1 MSRHLNVA
9 AAQLGPVHLAD
20 DRSSVVKRLIAM
32 LREADAR
39 GCKLVVFTELALTT
53 FFPRYWMEDPAE
65 IDAFFEEEI
74 PNDATRPLFDE
85 AKRLGIGFYLGYAE
99 LARENGNTHHYNTA
113 ILVGPEGNIVGKY
126 RKVHLPGHADNRPD
140 ATYQHLEK
148 KYFKMLISGIAMLR
162 EAGARGC
169 KLVVFT
175 ELALTTFF
183 PRYWMEDPAE
193 IDAFFEEEI
202 PNDATRPLFD
212 EAKRLGIGFYLGYAE
227 LARENGNTHHYNT
240 AILVGPEGNIVGKY
254 RKVHL
259 PGHADNRPDATYQHL
274 EKKYFEIGNLGF
286 PVWRMYDHI
295 VGMCICNDRRW
306 PETYRVMGLKG
317 VDLVMLGYNTP
328 DSNAYHP
335 EPVHLKMF
343 HNLLSMQAGA
353 YQNGTW
359 VVAAA
364 KAGAEDGYG
373 LIGGSCIIAP
383 TGEIVAQALTEEDEV
398 ISYNCDLDLGQ
409 YIKKTIFDFD
419 AHRRI
424 EHYGL
429 ITEQTGVIPQPED

>member
-1 MSRHLNVA
+1 
-9 AAQLGPVHLAD
+9 
-20 DRSSVVKRLIAM
+20 
-32 LREADAR
+32 
-39 GCKLVVFTELALTT
+39 
-53 FFPRYWMEDPAE
+53 MEDQAQ
-65 IDAFFEEEI
+65 IDAFFETEM
-74 PNDATRPLFDE
+74 PNDVTRPLFDE

-99 LARENGNTHHYNTA
+99 LAKENGETHHYNTS
-113 ILVGPEGNIVGKY
+113 ILIGPDGNIVGKY
-126 RKVHLPGHADNRPD
+126 RKVHLPGHDDNR
-140 ATYQHLEK
+140 
-148 KYFKMLISGIAMLR
+148 
-162 EAGARGC
+162 
-169 KLVVFT
+169 
-175 ELALTTFF
+175 
-183 PRYWMEDPAE
+183 AE
-193 IDAFFEEEI
+193 
-202 PNDATRPLFD
+202 
-212 EAKRLGIGFYLGYAE
+212 
-227 LARENGNTHHYNT
+227 
-240 AILVGPEGNIVGKY
+240 
-254 RKVHL
+254 
-259 PGHADNRPDATYQHL
+259 ATYQHL
-274 EKKYFEIGNLGF
+274 EKKYFEVGNLGF

-364 KAGAEDGYG
+364 KAGFEDGYG

-383 TGEIVAQALTEEDEV
+383 TGEIVAKALTEEDEV
-398 ISYNCDLDLGQ
+398 VSFNCDLDLGQ

-429 ITEQTGVIPQPED
+429 ITQQTGIIPQPEN

>member
-1 MSRHLNVA
+1 MRKFVVGGAQMGSIQKADSRAQTVERMIILLDA
-9 AAQLGPVHLAD
+9 AKA
-20 DRSSVVKRLIAM
+20 K
-32 LREADAR
+32 
-39 GCKLVVFTELALTT
+39 GCTLVVYPELALTT
-53 FFPRYWMEDPAE
+53 FFPRWYMEDQAE
-65 IDAFFEEEI
+65 VDTWFEREM
-74 PNDATRPLFDE
+74 PGPDTQPLFNRARE
-85 AKRLGIGFYLGYAE
+85 HGIAISFGYAE
-99 LARENGNTHHYNTA
+99 LTPEGLHYNTS
-113 ILVGPEGNIVGKY
+113 ILTDREGNIVAEY
-126 RKVHLPGHADNRPD
+126 RKVHLPGHSEFDADR
-140 ATYQHLEK
+140 AFQHLEK
-148 KYFKMLISGIAMLR
+148 RYF
-162 EAGARGC
+162 
-169 KLVVFT
+169 
-175 ELALTTFF
+175 
-183 PRYWMEDPAE
+183 
-193 IDAFFEEEI
+193 
-202 PNDATRPLFD
+202 
-212 EAKRLGIGFYLGYAE
+212 
-227 LARENGNTHHYNT
+227 
-240 AILVGPEGNIVGKY
+240 
-254 RKVHL
+254 L
-259 PGHADNRPDATYQHL
+259 PGD
-274 EKKYFEIGNLGF
+274 LGF
-286 PVWRMYDHI
+286 PVTRIMGGI
-295 VGMCICNDRRW
+295 FGMCICNDRRW

>member
-1 MSRHLNVA
+1 
-9 AAQLGPVHLAD
+9 
-20 DRSSVVKRLIAM
+20 
-32 LREADAR
+32 
-39 GCKLVVFTELALTT
+39 
-53 FFPRYWMEDPAE
+53 
-65 IDAFFEEEI
+65 
-74 PNDATRPLFDE
+74 
-85 AKRLGIGFYLGYAE
+85 
-99 LARENGNTHHYNTA
+99 
-113 ILVGPEGNIVGKY
+113 VGPDGDIVGKY

-140 ATYQHLEK
+140 A
-148 KYFKMLISGIAMLR
+148 A
-162 EAGARGC
+162 
-169 KLVVFT
+169 
-175 ELALTTFF
+175 
-183 PRYWMEDPAE
+183 
-193 IDAFFEEEI
+193 
-202 PNDATRPLFD
+202 
-212 EAKRLGIGFYLGYAE
+212 
-227 LARENGNTHHYNT
+227 
-240 AILVGPEGNIVGKY
+240 
-254 RKVHL
+254 
-259 PGHADNRPDATYQHL
+259 YQHL
-274 EKKYFEIGNLGF
+274 EKKYFETGDLGF

-317 VDLVMLGYNTP
+317 VDLIMLGYNTP
-328 DSNAYHP
+328 NSNAYHP

-398 ISYNCDLDLGQ
+398 VSYDCDLDLGQ
-409 YIKKTIFDFD
+409 YIKNTIFDFD

-429 ITEQTGVIPQPED
+429 ITQQTGVIPAPES